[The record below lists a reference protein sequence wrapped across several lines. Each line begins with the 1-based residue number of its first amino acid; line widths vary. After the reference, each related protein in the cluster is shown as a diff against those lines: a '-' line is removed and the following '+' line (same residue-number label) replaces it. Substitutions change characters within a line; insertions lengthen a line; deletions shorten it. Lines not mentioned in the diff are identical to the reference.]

1 MITRL
6 FLAIVVAFG
15 FATMAFA
22 NGGGGGGGDVIYP
35 QDPNFPKDEFMRNCG
50 AKDVKCT
57 GAVYRCF
64 KYLGKSQNTNAKNKQ
79 GYCLPKPGVYCQD
92 GGKDGVYEWKYN
104 QKEWEWSYNLGYKK
118 DKDGNVIE
126 QGTLDDAKEHKSNID
141 NLISK
146 VNDAKELQNKKETKT
161 EVAEDY
167 VGDNMKKLHRA

>member
-15 FATMAFA
+15 FATMVFA

-64 KYLGKSQNTNAKNKQ
+64 KYLGKSQNTNATNKVIVCQNLVYIVKMVAKTACMNGNITKKN
-79 GYCLPKPGVYCQD
+79 GSGAT
-92 GGKDGVYEWKYN
+92 
-104 QKEWEWSYNLGYKK
+104 
-118 DKDGNVIE
+118 I
-126 QGTLDDAKEHKSNID
+126 
-141 NLISK
+141 
-146 VNDAKELQNKKETKT
+146 
-161 EVAEDY
+161 
-167 VGDNMKKLHRA
+167 